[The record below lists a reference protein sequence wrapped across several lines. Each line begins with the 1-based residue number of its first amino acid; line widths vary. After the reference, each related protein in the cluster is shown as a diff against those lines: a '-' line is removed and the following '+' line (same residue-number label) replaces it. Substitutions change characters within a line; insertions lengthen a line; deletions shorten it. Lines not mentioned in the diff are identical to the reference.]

1 MVEAVKDKGIKL
13 KRMPMDFKLL
23 VELSRALVFLLL
35 GILLFSLFWALIAY
49 AVKELP
55 GPISTMKNLL
65 QLLSDPFRDAGPND
79 KGIGWQM
86 LASLKRV
93 FLGFLIGSLIALPLG
108 FLIGMSQKMRSLLNP
123 IVQVLRPVSPM
134 AWFPIGLA
142 VLKGSNEASVFVI
155 TITSLWPTLI
165 NTAVGVSSL
174 PEDYKNVAR
183 VFGFPIHTYI
193 TKVLIPYALPYILTG
208 FRLSLGIGWMVIVAS
223 EMLAGGTGIGFF
235 VWDSWNA
242 LNLENVLSAILLIGI
257 VGLLIDMVLSRL
269 TERIR
274 RS

>member
-1 MVEAVKDKGIKL
+1 MVETIKDIKPG
-13 KRMPMDFKLL
+13 RMPLNLKW
-23 VELSRALVFLLL
+23 LSSIVTGFVFLML
-35 GILLFSLFWALIAY
+35 GVLLFSLFWALVSLL
-49 AVKELP
+49 VKELP
-55 GPISTMKNLL
+55 GPLSTMTNLL

-86 LASLKRV
+86 VASLKRV

-108 FLIGMSQKMRSLLNP
+108 FLIGMSQKIRSLLNP

-142 VLKGSNEASVFVI
+142 VLKGSNEASIFVI

-165 NTAVGVSSL
+165 NTAVGVSSV
-174 PEDYKNVAR
+174 PEDYRNVAR
-183 VFGFPIHTYI
+183 VFGFSTYTYL
-193 TKVLIPYALPYILTG
+193 TKVLIPYAMPYILTG

-257 VGLLIDMVLSRL
+257 VGLLIDTVLSRL
-269 TERIR
+269 TESLR